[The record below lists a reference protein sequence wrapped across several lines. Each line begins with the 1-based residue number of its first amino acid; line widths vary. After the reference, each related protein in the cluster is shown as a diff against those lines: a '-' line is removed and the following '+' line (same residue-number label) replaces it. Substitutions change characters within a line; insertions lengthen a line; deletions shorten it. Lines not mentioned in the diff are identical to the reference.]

1 MAKCLAL
8 ALLLAVAT
16 LAPAAAAD
24 LPPGGT
30 FLDDD
35 TSIHQSNIEAIAA
48 EDITRGCNP
57 PSNDRY
63 CPHEPVTRGQMAA
76 FLVRALGLPASGTN
90 FFVDDGDSVFEGDIN
105 RLATAGI
112 TRGCNPP
119 ADDRY
124 CPDEPVTRGQMAAFL
139 ARALDLEP
147 ADDPDPFTDDDGSVF
162 EGDIARIAAAG
173 ITKGCGPDLFCPNAP
188 TTRAEMASFLARAL
202 HLDPID
208 VPDRPVTVDVV
219 PREGWGAAEPQ
230 GSFTPHEI
238 DHITIHH
245 AWSENGGSGPAV
257 FRSWQNYHLSLGWP
271 DLAYHFIVGRDGKVY
286 EGRPYTAVGD
296 TATSYDPTG
305 HFLIVV
311 EGNFNDDEPSAEQL
325 EMLARMIA
333 WASAQFDV
341 PVDEIAGHRDYA
353 GTTCPGANLY
363 AKIVDGSLAA
373 RAAEIL
379 AAGGVTLTYDG

>member
-1 MAKCLAL
+1 MGKHLAL
-8 ALLLAVAT
+8 ALLLVVAT
-16 LAPAAAAD
+16 MAPAAAGE

-30 FLDDD
+30 FVDDD
-35 TSIHQSNIEAIAA
+35 ASVHQGTIEAIAA
-48 EDITRGCNP
+48 LGITRGCNP
-57 PSNDRY
+57 PANDRY
-63 CPHEPVTRGQMAA
+63 CPEDLVTRGQMAA
-76 FLVRALGLPASGTN
+76 FLARALHLPAAAADAFS
-90 FFVDDGDSVFEGDIN
+90 DDADSIFEDDIN
-105 RLATAGI
+105 RLAAAGI

-119 ADDRY
+119 VDDRY
-124 CPDEPVTRGQMAAFL
+124 CPDDPVTRGQMAAFL
-139 ARALDLEP
+139 ARALDLPP
-147 ADDPDPFTDDDGSVF
+147 ADESESFVDDDTTPF
-162 EGDIARIAAAG
+162 EQNVEQILAAG
-173 ITKGCGPDLFCPNAP
+173 ITVGCGPDRFCPNDP

-202 HLDPID
+202 HLSPIT
-208 VPDRPVTVDVV
+208 VPARPIAVDVV
-219 PREGWGAAEPQ
+219 PRAGWGAAPPQ

-245 AWSENGGSGPAV
+245 AWSENGGSGPTV

-271 DLAYHFIVGRDGKVY
+271 DLAYHFIVGKDGKVY

-311 EGNFNDDEPSAEQL
+311 EGNFDHDQPNAAQL

-363 AKIVDGSLAA
+363 AKIVDGSLAE

>member
-1 MAKCLAL
+1 
-8 ALLLAVAT
+8 
-16 LAPAAAAD
+16 
-24 LPPGGT
+24 
-30 FLDDD
+30 
-35 TSIHQSNIEAIAA
+35 
-48 EDITRGCNP
+48 
-57 PSNDRY
+57 
-63 CPHEPVTRGQMAA
+63 MAA
-76 FLVRALGLPASGTN
+76 FLVRALGLPASAADV
-90 FFVDDGDSVFEGDIN
+90 FSDDADSIFEGDIN
-105 RLATAGI
+105 RLAAAGI

-147 ADDPDPFTDDDGSVF
+147 ADDPDPFTDDDRSVF
-162 EGDIARIAAAG
+162 EGDVARIAAAG
-173 ITKGCGPDLFCPNAP
+173 ITKGCGPDLFCPNDP

-219 PREGWGAAEPQ
+219 PRAGWGAAPPQ
-230 GSFTPHEI
+230 GSFAPHEI

-311 EGNFNDDEPSAEQL
+311 EGNFDYDQPSAEQL

-333 WASAQFDV
+333 WGSAQFDV
-341 PVDEIAGHRDYA
+341 PVDEIAGHRDLA
-353 GTTCPGANLY
+353 GTSCPGTNLY
-363 AKIVDGSLAA
+363 AKIVDGSLAE